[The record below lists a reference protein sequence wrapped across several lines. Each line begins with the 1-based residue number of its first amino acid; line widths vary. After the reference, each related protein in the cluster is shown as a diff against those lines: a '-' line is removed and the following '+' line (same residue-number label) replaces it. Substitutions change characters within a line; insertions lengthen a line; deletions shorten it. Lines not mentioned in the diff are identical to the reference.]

1 MSGGVRAVVWILE
14 ATWEA
19 TVDAAAALLP
29 PEAEIELLHVAF
41 DAETFVRAGRRGL
54 LGRHPAPAGWARIS
68 GPGVDRATEEE
79 AEGLLADAA
88 QRLGRAATR
97 TARRGRAED
106 EVLDVAR
113 DADVLVLARGGEPD
127 HLGPKSVGHAERFVL
142 DHAAVRGP
150 TRPRVAPPRA
160 PRGRGFRACCT
171 CGAGGTRPSSG

>member
-29 PEAEIELLHVAF
+29 PDAEIELLHIAF

-54 LGRHPAPAGWARIS
+54 LGRHPHPPP
-68 GPGVDRATEEE
+68 GPDPVSIASEEE

-88 QRLGRAATR
+88 ERLGRAATR

-106 EVLDVAR
+106 EVLEVAR
-113 DADVLVLARGGEPD
+113 DADLLVLARGGEPD

-142 DHAAVRGP
+142 DHAACAVLLVRG
-150 TRPRVAPPRA
+150 
-160 PRGRGFRACCT
+160 
-171 CGAGGTRPSSG
+171 

>member
-1 MSGGVRAVVWILE
+1 MSVGVRAVVWILE

-29 PEAEIELLHVAF
+29 PDAEIELLHVAF

-54 LGRHPAPAGWARIS
+54 LGRHPHPAP
-68 GPGVDRATEEE
+68 GPDPVSTASEEE

-88 QRLGRAATR
+88 ERLGRAATR

-106 EVLDVAR
+106 EVLEVAR
-113 DADVLVLARGGEPD
+113 DADLLVLARGGEPD

-142 DHAAVRGP
+142 DHAACAVLLVRG
-150 TRPRVAPPRA
+150 
-160 PRGRGFRACCT
+160 
-171 CGAGGTRPSSG
+171 

>member
-19 TVDAAAALLP
+19 TVDAAAGLLP
-29 PEAEIELLHVAF
+29 PDAEIELLHVAF
-41 DAETFVRAGRRGL
+41 DADTFVRAGRRGL
-54 LGRHPAPAGWARIS
+54 LGRHPHRAGGS
-68 GPGVDRATEEE
+68 GSPDPVSTATEEE

-88 QRLGRAATR
+88 ERLGRAATR

-113 DADVLVLARGGEPD
+113 DADLLVLARGGEPD

-142 DHAAVRGP
+142 DHSACAVLLVRG
-150 TRPRVAPPRA
+150 
-160 PRGRGFRACCT
+160 
-171 CGAGGTRPSSG
+171 

>member
-54 LGRHPAPAGWARIS
+54 LGRHPHRVG
-68 GPGVDRATEEE
+68 GPESPDPVSTATEEE
-79 AEGLLADAA
+79 AAALLADAA
-88 QRLGRAATR
+88 ARLGRDATR

-106 EVLDVAR
+106 EVLDAAR

-142 DHAAVRGP
+142 DHASCAVLLVRG
-150 TRPRVAPPRA
+150 
-160 PRGRGFRACCT
+160 
-171 CGAGGTRPSSG
+171 

>member
-14 ATWEA
+14 ATWEP

-29 PEAEIELLHVAF
+29 PDAEIELLHVAF

-54 LGRHPAPAGWARIS
+54 LGRHPHPHP
-68 GPGVDRATEEE
+68 GPDPVSTASEEE

-88 QRLGRAATR
+88 ERLGRAAAR

-113 DADVLVLARGGEPD
+113 DADLLVLARGGEPD

-142 DHAAVRGP
+142 DHAACAVLLVRG
-150 TRPRVAPPRA
+150 
-160 PRGRGFRACCT
+160 
-171 CGAGGTRPSSG
+171 

>member
-29 PEAEIELLHVAF
+29 PDAEIELLHVAF

-54 LGRHPAPAGWARIS
+54 LGRHPHPPP
-68 GPGVDRATEEE
+68 GPDPVSIASEEE

-88 QRLGRAATR
+88 ERLGRAATR

-106 EVLDVAR
+106 EVLEVAR
-113 DADVLVLARGGEPD
+113 DADLLVLARGGEPD

-142 DHAAVRGP
+142 DHAACAVLLVRG
-150 TRPRVAPPRA
+150 
-160 PRGRGFRACCT
+160 
-171 CGAGGTRPSSG
+171 